1 MKLDRNINVGG
12 KGKYALIKLRDLDMR
27 QPEVHRALEV
37 LANEGALDW
46 GDAPETEFF
55 VMRLKDKY
63 AYRGLMG
70 YYNAITLEEPF
81 DAEYALELLNLA
93 QRAGPNHP
101 HCKLPD

>member
-12 KGKYALIKLRDLDMR
+12 KGKYALIKLRGLDMR
-27 QPEVHRALEV
+27 KSDVLRALEV

-46 GDAPETEFF
+46 GNTIETEFF

-63 AYRGLMG
+63 AYRGLTG

-81 DAEYALELLNLA
+81 DAEYAQEVLNMA